1 MTIYTSDYKTITFDA
16 DNSMIITRWK
26 PSTTSM
32 DEDTLKS
39 EVKKSLELIKTYR
52 PQSILIDSIDFNFI
66 IVPEIQE
73 WFDEEVFT
81 VYPEAGV
88 QRKAFLVCKDLFS
101 QVALTQHVDEVKHQ
115 TFESAFFDDES
126 KAVSWLKEG

>member
-16 DNSMIITRWK
+16 NDSMMITRWK

-39 EVKKSLELIKTYR
+39 EINKSLDLIKTHR
-52 PQSILIDSIDFNFI
+52 PQSILIDSIEFNFI

-73 WFDEEVFT
+73 WFDNEVFT
-81 VYPEAGV
+81 VYPKAGV
-88 QRKAFLVCKDLFS
+88 RRKAFLVCKDLFS
-101 QVALTQHVDEVKHQ
+101 QVALTQHVSEIQHK

-126 KAVSWLKEG
+126 TAITWLNN